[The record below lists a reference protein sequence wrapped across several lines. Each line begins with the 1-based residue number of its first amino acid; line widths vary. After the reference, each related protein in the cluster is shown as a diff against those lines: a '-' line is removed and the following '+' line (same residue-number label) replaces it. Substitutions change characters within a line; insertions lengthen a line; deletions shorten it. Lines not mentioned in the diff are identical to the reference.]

1 MVSIN
6 FKVVYDT
13 GLFRACV
20 YLMLYVGL
28 HEIYGAPE
36 KHLWYPTGYRYH
48 SLITNSV
55 DINSKVAGIT
65 TGIM

>member
-13 GLFRACV
+13 RLFRACV
-20 YLMLYVGL
+20 YLMLYV

-48 SLITNSV
+48 TLITDIVN
-55 DINSKVAGIT
+55 INSKVAGIT
-65 TGIM
+65 TGRM